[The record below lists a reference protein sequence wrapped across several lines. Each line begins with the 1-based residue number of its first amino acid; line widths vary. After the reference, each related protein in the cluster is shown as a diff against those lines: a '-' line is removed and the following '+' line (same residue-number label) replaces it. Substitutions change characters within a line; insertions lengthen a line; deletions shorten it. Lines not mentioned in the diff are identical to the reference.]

1 MAALLSI
8 MPVVFWAFLKF
19 NKIPATAKAAVCSA
33 CIESR
38 YYWVVIALLFRFL
51 ITVVFATARDFP
63 SVTAF
68 VADLLRALACFA
80 DDAAAYVE
88 LHTCLIVQFA
98 LQILVRDSECLGVA
112 VGTAAQT
119 QFAQQLSTPLE
130 YAESYLAWG
139 GLLRA

>member
-1 MAALLSI
+1 MRRWVLPYFVAYQALIAVAALLSV
-8 MPVVFWAFLKF
+8 MPVVIWVFLKF
-19 NKIPATAKAAVCSA
+19 NKIPATTKAAVCSA

-38 YYWVVIALLFRFL
+38 YCWVVIALLLRFL
-51 ITVVFATARDFP
+51 MTVVFATARDFP
-63 SVTAF
+63 SVTVF
-68 VADLLRALACFA
+68 VAHLLRVLACFA

-119 QFAQQLSTPLE
+119 HFA
-130 YAESYLAWG
+130 
-139 GLLRA
+139 R